1 MNVTKPD
8 KSKDGQ
14 AQARPLKHECYNHVL
29 LTGAFLI
36 LLSCNTIRLTTSS
49 KENRLPITGSAFYQL
64 ASMYGWQQRDSLA
77 LQMFETGQIPNRFL
91 KLVPVTSRMIDSSGK
106 IWKARLHITPD
117 YFMVGTRRDFA
128 RVPITP
134 MAAQQIADHT
144 NTALPTRKIVDL
156 IHAQACVKL
165 EPVPLFAHR
174 DSTVIMRH
182 HDLIIEGQRKGKN
195 GLISGIKKDVVLSS
209 RDAWKGRSHRVAIY
223 GWHMSDGKPI
233 QPLYT
238 GHVDWYVDYSHG
250 IRLVDRKVK
259 VNGRR
264 MDYLELLNHRTLR
277 GLVTDES
284 GEMMLR
290 YRP

>member
-1 MNVTKPD
+1 MKVIKSSKQENNPSQGRIVMND
-8 KSKDGQ
+8 HFIS
-14 AQARPLKHECYNHVL
+14 VL
-29 LTGAFLI
+29 LTATCMIF
-36 LLSCNTIRLTTSS
+36 LSCNAIRLPTSL
-49 KENRLPITGSAFYQL
+49 NDDNIPVTGSAFYERS
-64 ASMYGWQQRDSLA
+64 AAFHWKHRDSLA
-77 LQMFETGQIPNRFL
+77 LQMFEAGQIPQRFL
-91 KLVPVTSRMIDSSGK
+91 KLVTITSRMNDSSGK
-106 IWKARLHITPD
+106 IWKARLQVTQD

-134 MAAQQIADHT
+134 MVAQNIADRTH
-144 NTALPTRKIVDL
+144 TALPTRKVVDL
-156 IHAQACVKL
+156 IHAQARVKL
-165 EPVPLFAHR
+165 EPVPLFVHR

-209 RDAWKGRSHRVAIY
+209 RDAWKGRTHRVAIY
-223 GWHMSDGKPI
+223 GWHKSDGKPI

-250 IRLVDRKVK
+250 IRLVDRKVR

-264 MDYLELLNHRTLR
+264 MDYLELLNHPKLR
-277 GLVTDES
+277 GLLSDEP

-290 YRP
+290 Y

>member
-1 MNVTKPD
+1 MCGLCLMLGAMCFPSCRLVRSGHRMPD
-8 KSKDGQ
+8 
-14 AQARPLKHECYNHVL
+14 
-29 LTGAFLI
+29 
-36 LLSCNTIRLTTSS
+36 TS
-49 KENRLPITGSAFYQL
+49 LPATGSGFYRQAAL
-64 ASMYGWQQRDSLA
+64 YGWQQRDSLA
-77 LQMFETGQIPNRFL
+77 LLMFETGQIPQRFL
-91 KLVPVTSRMIDSSGK
+91 KLIPITSRMIDSSGK
-106 IWKARLHITPD
+106 IWKARLHITQD

-134 MAAQQIADHT
+134 MAAQQIADRT
-144 NTALPTRKIVDL
+144 RTALPTRKVVDL
-156 IHAQACVKL
+156 IHAQARVKL
-165 EPVPLFAHR
+165 EPVPLFAYR

-223 GWHMSDGKPI
+223 GWHKSDGKPI

-238 GHVDWYVDYSHG
+238 GHIDWYVDYSHG

>member
-1 MNVTKPD
+1 MD
-8 KSKDGQ
+8 
-14 AQARPLKHECYNHVL
+14 R
-29 LTGAFLI
+29 LTTNKQHPFLI
-36 LLSCNTIRLTTSS
+36 LLSVMIVLFPSCRALKIKSQVS
-49 KENRLPITGSAFYQL
+49 DDPIPTTGSAFYRQ
-64 ASMYGWQQRDSLA
+64 ATSYGWKERDSLA
-77 LQMFETGQIPNRFL
+77 LQMFETGQIPQRFL
-91 KLVPVTSRMIDSSGK
+91 KLVTITSRMTDSSGK
-106 IWKARLHITPD
+106 TWKARLQVTQD

-134 MAAQQIADHT
+134 MAAQNIADQTH
-144 NTALPTRKIVDL
+144 TALPTRKMVDL
-156 IHAQACVKL
+156 IHLQARVRL
-165 EPVPLFAHR
+165 DPVPLYAHR

-209 RDAWKGRSHRVAIY
+209 KNAWKDRTKRVAIY
-223 GWHMSDGKPI
+223 GWHKSDGKPI

-250 IRLVDRKVK
+250 IRLIDRKVR

-264 MDYLELLNHRTLR
+264 MDYLELLNHSKLR
-277 GLVTDES
+277 GLVSDEP

-290 YRP
+290 Y